1 MGASMSVT
9 TRNGTKQKLMDA
21 GAAVNPCDFELMSAD
36 KLWTLHEK
44 ITATLAKKIT
54 AEKTRLEKRL
64 SQLKLVSNVD
74 GRSVG
79 HVRRPYPRVLPKYK
93 NPERPSETWAGRG
106 KKPRWLSA
114 QLRSGKK
121 LDDFRI
127 ELSDHARR
135 RAH

>member
-1 MGASMSVT
+1 
-9 TRNGTKQKLMDA
+9 
-21 GAAVNPCDFELMSAD
+21 MSAD
-36 KLWTLHEK
+36 TLWTLHEK

-54 AEKTRLEKRL
+54 AEKTRLEQRL
-64 SQLKLVSNVD
+64 RQLEPASNAD

-79 HVRRPYPRVLPKYK
+79 RARRRYPRVLPKYK

-106 KKPRWLSA
+106 KQPRWLSA

-127 ELSDHARR
+127 ELSDQARGR
-135 RAH
+135 GH